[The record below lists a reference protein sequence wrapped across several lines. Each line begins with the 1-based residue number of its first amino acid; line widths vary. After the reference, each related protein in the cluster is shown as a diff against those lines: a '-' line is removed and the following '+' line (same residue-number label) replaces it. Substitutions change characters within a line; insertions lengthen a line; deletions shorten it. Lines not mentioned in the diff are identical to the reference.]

1 MNVLVITGSM
11 GSGKTTMMGEVSDL
25 LAMRGVV
32 HAAIDIDAFGNAH
45 DPSGAMDL
53 AAIAYRNV
61 AAAVRNYAAEGVTTL
76 VMAGAIETLSE
87 LAQLRGAVG
96 ATDLVV
102 CRLIAP
108 VAIMQQRGQ
117 IDNHAF
123 VGAVACVRGR
133 EPGIWQQKYVDR
145 VVVLEDA
152 LDKAAVEDFAVA
164 NDGARPITEVAREIL
179 QRAGL

>member
-25 LAMRGVV
+25 LTMRGIV

-45 DPSGAMDL
+45 DPAGAMDL
-53 AAIAYRNV
+53 AAMAYRNV

-76 VMAGAIETLSE
+76 VMAGAIETRSE

-108 VAIMQQRGQ
+108 VALMQQR
-117 IDNHAF
+117 
-123 VGAVACVRGR
+123 VRAR

-145 VVVLEDA
+145 VAVLENA
-152 LDKAAVEDFAVA
+152 LDKAAVEDFSAS
-164 NDGARPITEVAREIL
+164 NDGTRPITDVASEIL
-179 QRAGL
+179 QRAGWAGA